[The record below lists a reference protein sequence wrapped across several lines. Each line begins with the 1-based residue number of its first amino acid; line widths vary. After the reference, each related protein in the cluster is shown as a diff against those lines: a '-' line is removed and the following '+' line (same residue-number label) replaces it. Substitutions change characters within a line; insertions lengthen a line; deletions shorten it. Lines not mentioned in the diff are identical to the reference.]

1 VLALGIVA
9 LVLLTRSPTDQVAP
23 TGVEHVTVTDDSVV
37 VSGGAPPGETVQ
49 VYASEPYENPA
60 AWSDREPVGDA
71 QAAGDGT
78 FSVTVAHSPGD
89 TDPYG
94 DAYLAVVEDE
104 ALGSHHFAD
113 DLAITPTNTYAY
125 PTSPTKKGLQSQVT
139 SDAGDLGIGHAT
151 VNVPLNRVMQAQDEG
166 PEQSVPFEREGETYW
181 FSTDSLA
188 RLDRQ
193 IRPMSANGTLVNL
206 ILLLQEDQRAG
217 SAWPLLRH
225 PDAVPGAG
233 KVYAFDTVTARGT
246 AAYTAAVAFLAE
258 RYTREDARHGRATG
272 FIVGNEVDAQWTWQN
287 MGEKTLQ
294 EFLDSYERA
303 LRLTYLAAR
312 TAYSEPRVYVSLTHS
327 WRLPS
332 GHTDQP
338 LRYYPG
344 KHVLDELNRLTKA
357 HGDYPWHIAHHTYP
371 EKLKDPAFWLDTT
384 ATDDVATTP
393 RITPRN
399 IELLD
404 AYVQQPELAYRG
416 SPRRIILSE
425 QGCHAADDSDQAQ
438 RLQAAC
444 FAYAYYKVAFLDGID
459 AFILHRHV
467 DHPTEEGLRVGLW
480 NHDPS
485 RPEPAAPYRPRLIR
499 SVFQSIDTTRSVEST
514 AFALDVI
521 GIDDWG
527 DVVEGW
533 DPDAVAVRTEPTPLS
548 VSLSARATSAAPGA
562 TRLAD
567 FSDGVDG
574 WRASDAVGQVRAEGA
589 MLRADVP
596 RDGLFGSN
604 LAQLWRGVEAPLP
617 EPVTTGPATALSLD
631 VRAPADARVGARHV
645 RVRVY
650 GSEGAVAQGTAA
662 IGSDGNWHTFRLDL
676 STWNAEEPIVRL
688 KVLVRGSTNQIWDGP
703 FWIDNVRLTN

>member
-1 VLALGIVA
+1 MLALGIVA
-9 LVLLTRSPTDQVAP
+9 VVLMTRPDPVAP
-23 TGVEHVTVTDDSVV
+23 TGVEHVAVTDDSVV
-37 VSGGAPPGETVQ
+37 VSGGAPPGENVR
-49 VYASEPYENPA
+49 VYASEPYENPV
-60 AWSDREPVGDA
+60 AWPGREPVGDA
-71 QAAGDGT
+71 EATADGT
-78 FSVTVAHSPGD
+78 FSVTVAHPPGD
-89 TDPYG
+89 TDTYD

-113 DLAITPTNTYAY
+113 DLAITPTNAY
-125 PTSPTKKGLQSQVT
+125 PYPTPPTKKGLQSQVT
-139 SDAGDLGIGHAT
+139 SDAEILGIGHAT
-151 VNVPLNRVMQAQDEG
+151 VNVSLNRVMQVRDEG
-166 PEQSVPFEREGETYW
+166 RDRSVPFEWEGKTYW
-181 FSTDSLA
+181 FSTESLA

-193 IRPMSANGTLVNL
+193 IRPMSANGTVVNL
-206 ILLLQEDQRAG
+206 ILLLREDQRAG

-258 RYTREDARHGRATG
+258 RYTRQDARYGRATG
-272 FIVGNEVDAQWTWQN
+272 FIVGNEVDAQWSWQN
-287 MGEKTLQ
+287 MGEKTLR
-294 EFLDSYERA
+294 EFLGSYERA

-327 WRLPS
+327 WRRPS
-332 GHTDQP
+332 GHADQP

-344 KHVLDELNRLTKA
+344 KDVLDGLNRLTKA
-357 HGDYPWHIAHHTYP
+357 HGDYPWNVAHHTYP
-371 EKLKDPAFWLDTT
+371 EQFEDPAFWQDTR

-404 AYVQQPELAYRG
+404 AYVREPELAYRG

-444 FAYAYYKVAFLDGID
+444 FAYLYYKVAFLDGID
-459 AFILHRHV
+459 AFILQRHV
-467 DHPTEEGLRVGLW
+467 DHLTESGLRFGLW
-480 NHDPS
+480 NRDLS
-485 RPEPAAPYRPRLIR
+485 RSEPAAPYRPRLIR
-499 SVFQSIDTTRSVEST
+499 NVFQAIDTTRSLEST

-527 DVVEGW
+527 DAVEGW
-533 DPDAVAVRTEPTPLS
+533 DPNALAVRTEPTPLPA
-548 VSLSARATSAAPGA
+548 SLSAQATSPDPEA
-562 TRLAD
+562 TGLAD

-574 WRASDAVGQVRAEGA
+574 WRASDAVGKVSAEST

-596 RDGLFGSN
+596 RDLQFVSD
-604 LAQLWRGVEAPLP
+604 LAQLWRGVEAPLAA
-617 EPVTTGPATALSLD
+617 PVTTGPETALSLD
-631 VRAPADARVGARHV
+631 VRAPAGAQVGARHV

-650 GSEGAVAQGTAA
+650 GAEGAVAQGSVA
-662 IGSDGNWHTFRLDL
+662 IGSDADWHTVRLDL
-676 STWNAEEPIVRL
+676 STWNAEEPIVRI
-688 KVLVRGSTNQIWDGP
+688 KVWVRGSTNQAWDGP
-703 FWIDNVRLTN
+703 FWVDNVRLTG